1 MKVTCLMNSTA
12 GKIGEVKEFSDNRA
26 KQLIDKK
33 IAEEFVEEVVEEVVE
48 EKTETK
54 KKAKK

>member
-12 GKIGEVKEFSDNRA
+12 GKIGEVKTFSDNRA
-26 KQLIDKK
+26 KQLIDKNIVK
-33 IAEEFVEEVVEEVVE
+33 EFAEP
-48 EKTETK
+48 KTETK

>member
-1 MKVTCLMNSTA
+1 MKVKCLMNSTA
-12 GKIGEVKEFSDNRA
+12 GKIGEIKTFSDNRA
-26 KQLIDKK
+26 NQLINKK
-33 IAEEFVEEVVEEVVE
+33 IVEKFVEEVVE